1 MAFPY
6 IFQALFEAGTNGD
19 WDSETD
25 TGSKLDFPH
34 YSELARYPWSSC
46 TPYRGAYCARIQ
58 MGDTNDHILIE
69 GDIDIAD
76 AGTDYFRFYINIMPD
91 VAATA
96 DDVFNIFELQQAG
109 GTVESS
115 VGLRITA
122 ATGAVEIGIGDG
134 TAPSSYAGAVLV
146 KNRWTCVELLAT
158 ASTGGAGVLTLF
170 IDGSQVVTLTSLTNA
185 AAIGR
190 GVLGT
195 QDTLSTTT
203 GTILL
208 DDFTMDDA
216 RLFPYKERFPQVVQ
230 ITKSTHV
237 FIGPGSVNSAAIL
250 SANSDDQI
258 NVWDTDTA
266 NINDGQGFKME
277 LDYDVSIAFAGPL
290 SFQRGCYVQ
299 LIGSSNPRGEV
310 ITTSQSNQK
319 GVVGP
324 IYYSQNGLRWWGLNR
339 TPHVET

>member
-1 MAFPY
+1 M
-6 IFQALFEAGTNGD
+6 
-19 WDSETD
+19 
-25 TGSKLDFPH
+25 
-34 YSELARYPWSSC
+34 
-46 TPYRGAYCARIQ
+46 
-58 MGDTNDHILIE
+58 
-69 GDIDIAD
+69 
-76 AGTDYFRFYINIMPD
+76 
-91 VAATA
+91 
-96 DDVFNIFELQQAG
+96 
-109 GTVESS
+109 
-115 VGLRITA
+115 
-122 ATGAVEIGIGDG
+122 
-134 TAPSSYAGAVLV
+134 
-146 KNRWTCVELLAT
+146 
-158 ASTGGAGVLTLF
+158 TLF